1 MDLNGDGFVDILSG
15 SYSRH
20 DPNMAG
26 LFQVL
31 YGTQDGTFKKP
42 VALNGADGEPLILP
56 GSKKNVTDMIC
67 TRPFA
72 CDLDGDGKLDIVA
85 GNFSGSFGFFKG
97 TGKGKFE
104 AKATWLEA
112 GGNKMTVP
120 AHSDPF
126 LIDWDG
132 DGDLDLLSGS
142 SSGGAFLFPNRGSK
156 NAFEFGPM
164 QTLLAAGAQRM
175 PFGDKPKFGDAHIK
189 TPQHGTRV
197 WADDVDGDGKLD
209 LLIGD
214 QLTLQH
220 LADGVDAATAAEKMV
235 SWEKRQKKL
244 FESMQ
249 SDDPKA
255 QEAFQKNYEALQKE
269 RKEFVVDETT
279 GFVWLM
285 RQK

>member
-1 MDLNGDGFVDILSG
+1 MDLNGDGFPDILSG
-15 SYSRH
+15 SYSRSG
-20 DPNMAG
+20 PNMAG

-31 YGTQDGTFKKP
+31 HGTKNGTFQKP
-42 VALNGADGEPLILP
+42 VALNGTDGEPLILP

-85 GNFSGSFGFFKG
+85 GNFSGTFGFFKG
-97 TGKGKFE
+97 RGTGEFE

-112 GGNKMTVP
+112 DGNKMSVP

-142 SSGGAFLFPNRGSK
+142 SSGGAFLFANRGSK
-156 NAFEFGPM
+156 TTPDFGPR
-164 QTLLAAGAQRM
+164 QTLLAAGAHR
-175 PFGDKPKFGDAHIK
+175 KPGAEKPTFGDAHIK

-220 LADGVDAATAAEKMV
+220 LAEGIDAATAAAKMA
-235 SWEKRQKKL
+235 SWQKRQNKL

-255 QEAFQKNYEALQKE
+255 QKAFQKNYEALQKE
-269 RKEFVVDETT
+269 RKEFVVDEVT
-279 GFVWLM
+279 GYVWLM